1 MLKPHLAAWYLKI
14 FGKIYQTEATLKE
27 MKADDETKVR
37 YRNRYSLPLLKL
49 IHRANKYLRDR
60 KAARPAGRL
69 GQAISYT
76 LNQWEEVLTYIDHG
90 QVEIDNNGIER
101 DVRPVAIGR
110 KNSLFVGSPE
120 AGVRSAVLY
129 SLLISARHHG
139 VDPEAY
145 LREIIQRLLGCGN
158 NEAALR
164 ELLLENWASST
175 QETSKKLINQQQ
187 TAA

>member
-1 MLKPHLAAWYLKI
+1 M
-14 FGKIYQTEATLKE
+14 
-27 MKADDETKVR
+27 
-37 YRNRYSLPLLKL
+37 
-49 IHRANKYLRDR
+49 
-60 KAARPAGRL
+60 
-69 GQAISYT
+69 
-76 LNQWEEVLTYIDHG
+76 LTYIDHG

>member
-1 MLKPHLAAWYLKI
+1 
-14 FGKIYQTEATLKE
+14 

-37 YRNRYSLPLLKL
+37 YRRRYSLPLLKL
-49 IHRANKYLRDR
+49 IHRANQHLRDH

-110 KNSLFVGSPE
+110 KSSLFVGSPE
-120 AGVRSAVLY
+120 AGDRSAVLY

-139 VDPEAY
+139 VDAESY
-145 LREIIQRLLGCGN
+145 LREVIERLPGCGN
-158 NEAALR
+158 SEEALR
-164 ELLLENWASST
+164 EFLPENWAAAHKALKQT
-175 QETSKKLINQQQ
+175 DEACQQ
-187 TAA
+187 AAA

>member
-1 MLKPHLAAWYLKI
+1 
-14 FGKIYQTEATLKE
+14 

-37 YRNRYSLPLLKL
+37 YRRRYSLPLLKL
-49 IHRANKYLRDR
+49 IHRANQYLRDR

-90 QVEIDNNGIER
+90 QVEIDNNGVER

-120 AGVRSAVLY
+120 AGDRSAVLY
-129 SLLISARHHG
+129 SLLISARHHQ

-145 LREIIQRLLGCGN
+145 LRDVIERLPCCSST
-158 NEAALR
+158 EAALR
-164 ELLLENWASST
+164 ELLPENWAAAHK
-175 QETSKKLINQQQ
+175 EYLVELAHQQ